1 MKKLMFGLI
10 LGLLLSLM
18 CLPAFA
24 DIWING
30 TMISGDYNS
39 DDGTVV
45 YDADHRTLT
54 LNNFNSSGYYDPI
67 FANGGEIRE
76 IVLIGDSTITAAE
89 PSYGVTIDNGP
100 LRISGSGSLTVK
112 SYFAPLYVPDG
123 VVTIDG
129 AAVTLTNT
137 SGIQE
142 ALFAKNRLDLVN
154 GAKLSASSDCYWGTL
169 HIYNDNDPSEGIRV
183 SGGSTLEVY
192 GSEGG
197 GRNPFE
203 GSLVVS
209 DTSCAIVVSGDFCT
223 PASFDGTADSVTLKP
238 VLLPDALD
246 YGDEWKL
253 IPGNASGRYAF
264 TVKQTQLV
272 DDYSVLYRVEIQG
285 AAHSGLPPALPAT
298 GDSTP
303 VMLLVALLLMGMTGM
318 AIICRRHAA

>member
-18 CLPAFA
+18 CSPAFA

-45 YDADHRTLT
+45 YDADNRTLT

-67 FANGGEIRE
+67 FANGGGIRE

-142 ALFAKNRLDLVN
+142 ALFAKNRLNLVN

-169 HIYNDNDPSEGIRV
+169 HIYNGNDPSEGIRV

-192 GSEGG
+192 GIEGG
-197 GRNPFE
+197 ERNPFE

-246 YGDEWKL
+246 YGNEWKL
-253 IPGNASGRYAF
+253 IPGDASGRYAF
-264 TVKQTQLV
+264 TVKQTRLV

-303 VMLLVALLLMGMTGM
+303 VMLLVALLLMGMAGM